1 MRERERGL
9 TSAGTQFTQEVV
21 SQLQRGKL
29 ERIRVVAV
37 VTHVCAAVHVDE
49 TRVPL
54 VRVEVAGAEIE
65 SVRLKN
71 TG

>member
-37 VTHVCAAVHVDE
+37 VTHVRAAVHVDE
-49 TRVPL
+49 ARVPL
-54 VRVEVAGAEIE
+54 VRV
-65 SVRLKN
+65 
-71 TG
+71 